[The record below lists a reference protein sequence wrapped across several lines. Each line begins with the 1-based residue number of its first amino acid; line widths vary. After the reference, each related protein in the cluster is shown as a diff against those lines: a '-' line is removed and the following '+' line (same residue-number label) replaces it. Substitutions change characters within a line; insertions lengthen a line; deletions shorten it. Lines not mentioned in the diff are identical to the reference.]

1 MEETQ
6 KAVLGVLLD
15 ILHEQDLVDSYTH
28 DRAYSLL
35 CSATTI
41 PGFFCCPVRC
51 QGKEDKGDGCSQD
64 AY

>member
-6 KAVLGVLLD
+6 KAVLGALLD

-41 PGFFCCPVRC
+41 PDFFCYPVR
-51 QGKEDKGDGCSQD
+51 SLV
-64 AY
+64 